1 MIDVYTCHAVQ
12 TRRAFARR
20 GIMKRTVLSLEV
32 ACATRLLHSIET
44 TSSTLRRCSTRP
56 DSAPLRDNFS
66 ATSHAR
72 TMWAHITYT
81 PKLANQ
87 LHLKLGTP
95 SRPLTEILSLYILRY
110 TYGVLQVRYISS
122 HVILTADYIN
132 TAVFGTLLLAGR
144 GVLYRC
150 RMYSALHG
158 WSLLQAATTYWRA
171 PCCCYSGCRS

>member
-20 GIMKRTVLSLEV
+20 GIMKRTVLSLKV

-87 LHLKLGTP
+87 LHLKLGIP

-132 TAVFGTLLLAGR
+132 TAVFCTLLAGR
-144 GVLYRC
+144 GVPVPAIVR
-150 RMYSALHG
+150 
-158 WSLLQAATTYWRA
+158 WVELLQAATTYWRA